1 MYYTYIYIFFTVGS
15 LSFHSVNVVI
25 FLDEQ
30 KVLDLVKPNLSVL
43 FMVSILY
50 SILGKFCLPRS

>member
-25 FLDEQ
+25 FLDEH